1 MVLVDTSV
9 WIDFLRG
16 APTVQVA
23 ALESLLE
30 GDDLVGTAPI
40 ILQEVL
46 QGADSFARFERWR
59 REFGGLMCYLPL
71 DPIDSHV
78 EAARLYLACR
88 RSGRTPR
95 SSNDC
100 LIAQIAL
107 EHDLVL
113 LEDDRDFEAIASVE
127 KRLKLFEG
135 A

>member
-16 APTVQVA
+16 SSTRQVA
-23 ALESLLE
+23 ILEALLE

-46 QGADSFARFERWR
+46 QGADSPARFAQWR
-59 REFGGLMCYLPL
+59 REFSGLMCYLPL

-78 EAARLYLACR
+78 EAARMYAACR
-88 RSGRTPR
+88 RAGSTPR

-100 LIAQIAL
+100 LIARIAI
-107 EHDLVL
+107 EHGLTL
-113 LEDDRDFEAIASVE
+113 LEDNRDLKAIAAVDG
-127 KRLKLFEG
+127 RLKLFDI
-135 A
+135 

>member
-16 APTVQVA
+16 APTAQVA
-23 ALESLLE
+23 ALEGLLE

-40 ILQEVL
+40 ILQEIL
-46 QGADSFARFERWR
+46 QGADSPARFEQWR
-59 REFGGLMCYLPL
+59 REFAGLMCYLPL
-71 DPIDSHV
+71 DPIDSHI
-78 EAARLYLACR
+78 EAARLYAACR
-88 RSGRTPR
+88 RAGRTPR

-100 LIAQIAL
+100 LIARIAV

-113 LEDDRDFEAIASVE
+113 LEDDRDFDAIAAVE
-127 KRLKLFEG
+127 KRLTLL